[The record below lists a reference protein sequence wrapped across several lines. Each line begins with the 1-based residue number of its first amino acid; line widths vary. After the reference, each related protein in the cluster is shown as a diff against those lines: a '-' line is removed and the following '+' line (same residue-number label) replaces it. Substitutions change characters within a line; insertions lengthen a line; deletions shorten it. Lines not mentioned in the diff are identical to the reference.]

1 MAGII
6 PKKTPIPHQAPAA
19 RIRNFDEVALGYG
32 EEEALREASRC
43 LRCKTKP
50 CVAGCPVAINI
61 PRFIAQIGEKDFAG
75 AIRTIRE
82 ASALPAV
89 CGRVCPQENQCERV
103 CTLAK
108 KHEPVG
114 IGRLERFAADYEIR
128 SGIDA
133 RPRMGEPTGLRAAV
147 IGSGPA
153 SLTVAGDL
161 AVAGHSVTVF
171 EAFHKAGGVLYY
183 GIPEF
188 RLPKAIVE
196 REIDYIRSLGV
207 EVRTNFVVG
216 RTATIAELMERGYG
230 AVFIGVGAGLPRFL
244 EIPGENALGVYTAN
258 EYLTRTN
265 LMRAYEFPRFRTPIK
280 RGRHAAVFGG
290 GNVAIDAART
300 ALRLGAESVTLIYR
314 RSREEMPAR
323 AEEVGN
329 AEEEG
334 IEFLYLAA
342 PVRFLADDG
351 GWVRAVECLRMR
363 LGAPDASGRR
373 RPEPIPGSEF
383 SREIDIAIVAIG
395 NTANPLL
402 CRATPGLATDRS
414 GHIIASEDGATSI
427 PGVYAG
433 GDIVTGSATVI
444 EAMGAGR
451 ASARAMDAY
460 LRRRADAGGA

>member
-1 MAGII
+1 MTGVGRII
-6 PKKTPIPHQAPAA
+6 PTKTPIPRQAPAE
-19 RIRNFDEVALGYG
+19 RIHNFDEVALGYG
-32 EEEALREASRC
+32 EDDALREASRC

-50 CVAGCPVAINI
+50 CVGGCPVAVDI
-61 PRFIAQIGEKDFAG
+61 PRFIAEIADREFDA

-82 ASALPAV
+82 TNALPAI
-89 CGRVCPQENQCERV
+89 CGRVCPQETQCERV

-108 KHEPVG
+108 KYEPVG
-114 IGRLERFAADYEIR
+114 IGRLERFASDHEIR
-128 SGIDA
+128 AGIDA
-133 RPRMGEPTGLRAAV
+133 RPRRSEPTGHRVAI

-196 REIDYIRSLGV
+196 REAAYVRSLGV
-207 EVRTNFVVG
+207 EIRMDFVVG
-216 RTATIAELMERGYG
+216 RTATIADLFDRGYG
-230 AVFIGVGAGLPRFL
+230 AVFIGVGAGLPIFL
-244 EIPGENALGVYTAN
+244 EIPGENSLGIYSAN

-265 LMRAYEFPRFRTPIK
+265 LMRAYQFPRFRTPVK
-280 RGRHAAVFGG
+280 RGRLVAVFGG
-290 GNVAIDAART
+290 GNVAMDAART
-300 ALRLGAESVTLIYR
+300 ALRLGAEKVTLLYR
-314 RSREEMPAR
+314 RSRAEMPAR
-323 AEEVGN
+323 AEEVEN

-342 PVRFLADDG
+342 PVRFLADDR
-351 GWVRAVECLRMR
+351 GWVRAVECIRME

-373 RPEPIPGSEF
+373 RPEPVPGSEF
-383 SREIDIAIVAIG
+383 VREIDAAVVAIG
-395 NTANPLL
+395 NGANPLL
-402 CRATPGLATDRS
+402 ARATPGLATDRK
-414 GHIIASEDGATSI
+414 GHIIVEPESGATSI

-444 EAMGAGR
+444 QAMGAGR
-451 ASARAMDAY
+451 ASARAIDAY
-460 LRRRADAGGA
+460 LRASA